1 VRRSRSTPAAAAASA
16 GGDRGSPAVSNALS
30 RLLVAAAGLPLVLG
44 LLWLGG
50 WWLLGLAA
58 LAGTVGVH
66 EFVTTA
72 RPLRPLAPAV
82 YGGMLLAL
90 VGARTGGLAWML
102 GGFLATFV
110 LGFGL
115 HALASTRAPT
125 TAALGSTVLGSAWI
139 GLGLGSVL
147 LLRQMHVHGR
157 LLAFAV
163 VLTVFAADTLAY
175 LTGRAL
181 GRHRLAPRLSPRKTW
196 EGLAGGAA
204 AGIFVSFVALY
215 ETRERYLSVWQAVVL
230 GVVVVAA
237 GTAGDLFESALKRD
251 LEVKDTGS
259 LLGGH
264 GGVLDR
270 VDALLF
276 AAPAAYFLVLA
287 FGYH

>member
-1 VRRSRSTPAAAAASA
+1 VTNLA
-16 GGDRGSPAVSNALS
+16 S
-30 RLLVAAAGLPLVLG
+30 RLVVAAVGLPLVLG
-44 LLWLGG
+44 MLWLGG
-50 WWLLGLAA
+50 WWLFVLVAVAA
-58 LAGTVGVH
+58 FVAVH

-82 YGGMLLAL
+82 YGSVILAL
-90 VGARTGGLAWML
+90 LGAKMGGITWLL
-102 GGFLATFV
+102 GGFLTVFV
-110 LGFGL
+110 LGFVL
-115 HALASTRAPT
+115 YALSSTRAPT

-139 GLGLGSVL
+139 GLGLGFVL
-147 LLRQMHVHGR
+147 LLRLMHTEGR
-157 LLAFAV
+157 LIAFTV

-175 LTGRAL
+175 FVGRFA
-181 GRHRLAPRLSPRKTW
+181 GRHRLAPRLSPKKTW

-204 AGIFVSFVALY
+204 AGIFVSFIALY
-215 ETRERYLSVWQAVVL
+215 DTRDRYLSVWEAIVL
-230 GVVVVAA
+230 GLIVVTAA
-237 GTAGDLFESALKRD
+237 VLGDLFESALKRD

-276 AAPAAYFLVLA
+276 AAPAAYFVVVS